1 MEMQVLV
8 QKRDELDAKK
18 AIEFIENCKNSKLAI
33 IHSSLK
39 DEIISLDFFD
49 TLVRELKTPFVG
61 MRVGGTVTN
70 QGYSEDSVAIAVLCG
85 DFDVEVFHESINYE
99 KLEETAEDII
109 NISDK
114 ADLCLVYSASPI
126 KKNVFLDAILRR
138 IQKTYP
144 KLQMFGGVSFP
155 PPIVITNEGIYNDR
169 IICALIKGIKCF
181 FDLYTGFKV
190 DSTKD
195 EEFIVTKSDEFYIYE
210 INGKPASEEYSKIQH
225 MRPYFFNALSN
236 LLIRPDPPR
245 LLRSMSRISSVMYDA
260 ISKATTRF
268 VGAKVN
274 EKLTEALI
282 VLEIG
287 DGGNNYILPPFY
299 VPEGM
304 VLRWVTIPKDYQL
317 EAYDSLYGQFSD
329 ATPILMTEC
338 AFRPLWFGFDFDA
351 LEDKLKKFKCPFMIS
366 YTFGEFGTYLP
377 YKGPE
382 QKLVHGG
389 SVKALIFK

>member
-1 MEMQVLV
+1 MEILV
-8 QKRDELDAKK
+8 QEKGGVDAEKAIGFIKNCKK
-18 AIEFIENCKNSKLAI
+18 AKLAI

-39 DEIISLDFFD
+39 DEIVSLDFFD

-70 QGYSEDSVAIAVLCG
+70 QGYSEDSVTVAVLCG
-85 DFDVEVFHESINYE
+85 DFDVDVFHGKINYE
-99 KLEETAEDII
+99 KPEKTTEDII
-109 NISDK
+109 KKSDK
-114 ADLCLVYSASPI
+114 TDLCLVYSASPI

-144 KLQMFGGVSFP
+144 TLQMFGGVSFP
-155 PPIVITNEGIYNDR
+155 PPIVITNEGIYNDH
-169 IICALIKGIKCF
+169 IVCAFIKGIKCF

-195 EEFIVTKSDEFYIYE
+195 EEFIVTKSDKVYIYE
-210 INGKPASEEYSKIQH
+210 INGKPASDEYSKIQH
-225 MRPYFFNALSN
+225 MRPYFFNTLSN

-245 LLRSMSRISSVMYDA
+245 LLRSMSKISSVMYDA

-268 VGAKVN
+268 VGTKVN

-287 DGGNNYILPPFY
+287 DGGKDYILPPFY
-299 VPEGM
+299 VPEGT

-329 ATPILMTEC
+329 ANSILMTEC
-338 AFRPLWFGFDFDA
+338 AFRPLWFGFDFKS
-351 LEDKLKKFKCPFMIS
+351 LEEKVKRFKCPFMIS

-377 YKGPE
+377 YNDPE

-389 SVKALIFK
+389 SAKALIFK